1 MKIERYKA
9 PKSSFLSVDKD
20 IATIEDM
27 FLSNDRLKRLL
38 FRTNK
43 DPMSADNLT
52 EEETVRLITEFHIRT
67 APKIKIDDKV
77 LNYIIIQFDNFVPT
91 SNPEFR
97 DNTISIDIVCHYDQ
111 WHIANNQLRPYRI
124 AGEIDT
130 MLDNARLSG
139 IGTLEFIAG
148 RIIRINPEYGGIN
161 LLYAATHGE
170 DDKKGFENPAD
181 EEKFLEEFAKTLG
194 LDTNG

>member
-20 IATIEDM
+20 IATIENM

-43 DPMSADNLT
+43 DPMSAENLT
-52 EEETVRLITEFHIRT
+52 EDETIHLLTDFYIRT
-67 APKIKIDDKV
+67 APKIKIDGKV

-97 DNTISIDIVCHYDQ
+97 DNVISIDIICHYDQ
-111 WHIANNQLRPYRI
+111 WHIANN
-124 AGEIDT
+124 
-130 MLDNARLSG
+130 RLNYFYS
-139 IGTLEFIAG
+139 
-148 RIIRINPEYGGIN
+148 
-161 LLYAATHGE
+161 
-170 DDKKGFENPAD
+170 
-181 EEKFLEEFAKTLG
+181 
-194 LDTNG
+194 